1 MRTFNV
7 KVNGQA
13 YQVEVE
19 EISNNAVSAQQA
31 APVAAPTTPVVAP
44 VAAPVAQPV
53 AAPSAPKATVPAG
66 STELKAPMPG
76 TIVDFKVA
84 NGSTVKKGQPV
95 LILEAMKMENEIAA
109 PTDGAISFVAT
120 KGATVN
126 SGDILAVI
134 A

>member
-19 EISNNAVSAQQA
+19 EISNNAVSAQA
-31 APVAAPTTPVVAP
+31 APVAAPATPVVAP

-53 AAPSAPKATVPAG
+53 VAAPSAPKASVPTGA
-66 STELKAPMPG
+66 TELKAPMPG

-109 PTDGAISFVAT
+109 PADGAISFIAT

>member
-7 KVNGQA
+7 NVNGQT

-19 EISNNAVSAQQA
+19 EISNTATSVAPAQVSNP
-31 APVAAPTTPVVAP
+31 APVAVAPVVAP
-44 VAAPVAQPV
+44 KAQPTV
-53 AAPSAPKATVPAG
+53 SAPSAPKATVPAG
-66 STELKAPMPG
+66 SAELKAPMPG
-76 TIVDFKVA
+76 TVVDFKVA
-84 NGSTVKKGQPV
+84 NGTKVTKGQAV

-109 PTDGAISFVAT
+109 PSDGTISFIAT

>member
-7 KVNGQA
+7 NVNGQA

-19 EISNNAVSAQQA
+19 EISNNAASVAPAQVSNP
-31 APVAAPTTPVVAP
+31 APVAVAPVVAP
-44 VAAPVAQPV
+44 KAQPAV
-53 AAPSAPKATVPAG
+53 SAPSAPKTTVPAG

-76 TIVDFKVA
+76 TVVDFKVA
-84 NGSTVKKGQPV
+84 NGAKVTKGQAV

-109 PTDGAISFVAT
+109 PSDGTISFIVA